1 MSRYQPVRARV
12 AGAEEPKEVYAG
24 ENRLLARDVLQY
36 ARECD
41 RQTAKRQN
49 LRAVAH
55 EAGEEATVGA
65 DALFQV
71 RDENCARLHKEKA
84 NGERCSAALHAA

>member
-12 AGAEEPKEVYAG
+12 AGAEEPKEVHAG
-24 ENRLLARDVLQY
+24 EDRLLARDVLQY

-49 LRAVAH
+49 QRAVAD
-55 EAGEEATVGA
+55 EAGEEARGQA
-65 DALFQV
+65 AEAG
-71 RDENCARLHKEKA
+71 REWGY
-84 NGERCSAALHAA
+84 GETRGD